1 MSLLNVNAVEPSTGT
16 DITLGASGDT
26 ITVPSGATF
35 TQSGTMNAS
44 AITAGTV
51 ATARLPALGKVL
63 QVVNTETGAVATG
76 TTLIPYDDTIPQITE
91 GFEVMTLAVT
101 PASATNKLLISV
113 VTCLSSDV
121 NSLPVTALFE
131 GTTANALACV
141 FTHAYG
147 TADNPLLHNFNHYM
161 TSGSTSEL
169 TFRVRIGTNNAGTMT
184 FNGRLEAR
192 KYGGA
197 LASSITIMEIGV

>member
-1 MSLLNVNAVEPSTGT
+1 MASVLKVDKLDPQSGT
-16 DITLGASGDT
+16 ALEIGTSGDT
-26 ITVPSGATF
+26 ITVPSGATIVN
-35 TQSGTMNAS
+35 SGT
-44 AITAGTV
+44 
-51 ATARLPALGKVL
+51 ATGFGKIL

-169 TFRVRIGTNNAGTMT
+169 TFRVRIGTNNAGTIT
-184 FNGRLEAR
+184 FNGRSEAR

-197 LASSITIMEIGV
+197 LASSITIMEIEV

>member
-1 MSLLNVNAVEPSTGT
+1 
-16 DITLGASGDT
+16 
-26 ITVPSGATF
+26 
-35 TQSGTMNAS
+35 
-44 AITAGTV
+44 
-51 ATARLPALGKVL
+51 
-63 QVVNTETGAVATG
+63 
-76 TTLIPYDDTIPQITE
+76 
-91 GFEVMTLAVT
+91 MTLAVT

-147 TADNPLLHNFNHYM
+147 AADNPLLHNFNHYI

-184 FNGRLEAR
+184 FNGRSEAR

-197 LASSITIMEIGV
+197 LASSITIMEIEV